1 MRRSRD
7 CRLDSREAR
16 SKLPRSDQPYY
27 RNIIP
32 GLYLGYRRG
41 KRGGVWSGRKWTGEK
56 YEKWPIGLADD
67 VVEADDVDVFSFL
80 QADNRLRL
88 GPCGDSDKR
97 IITVNDVMGYYMT
110 QQRAEAKSA
119 KETQYSVDRHIT
131 NTIGKT
137 KLTKLSADVIRGWR
151 DNLVDVSMADKK
163 RSGDEKEQRRKRQA
177 TANRV
182 LTILKAALNFAE
194 AQGKY
199 KGPAPWKIVKPFKNV
214 DATEHPFLDVET
226 ATRLTNCCEPDFR
239 NLVRA
244 ALETGCRYG
253 ELTAM
258 KVADFNLDA
267 GTVTI
272 RESKSGKTRHS
283 HLTESGL
290 EFFEQATIGK
300 LWSQPIFQHE
310 SGEAWKRSQQGR
322 RMRDA
327 CKKAKIDPPVP
338 FKALRTTY
346 GSLLA
351 LRGVPLQVIAA
362 ALGHADTRITEKHY
376 AHLLPNYVAQT
387 IRDNLPTFGK
397 ACGNVRRMQYK

>member
-7 CRLDSREAR
+7 YRLDSREAR
-16 SKLPRSDQPYY
+16 SKLPRRDQPYY

-32 GLYLGYRRG
+32 GLYLGYRKG
-41 KRGGVWSGRKWTGEK
+41 KRGGIWSGRKWTGEK

-67 VVEADDVDVFSFL
+67 VVAADDVDVFSFI
-80 QADNRLRL
+80 QADNRIRL
-88 GPCGDSDKR
+88 GPSGDSDKR
-97 IITVNDVMGYYMT
+97 IVTVNDVMSYYMT
-110 QQRAEAKSA
+110 QQRAEARSA

-131 NTIGKT
+131 DSIGKT
-137 KLTKLSADVIRGWR
+137 KLAKLSADAIRHWR
-151 DNLVDVSMADKK
+151 DNLVDVSMATKE
-163 RSGDEKEQRRKRQA
+163 RSGDATEQRRKRQA
-177 TANRV
+177 TANRI

-194 AQGKY
+194 GQGKY
-199 KGPAPWKIVKPFKNV
+199 NGPAPWKLVKPFKNV
-214 DATEHPFLDVET
+214 DATEHPFLDRDT
-226 ATRLTNCCEPDFR
+226 AIRLTNCCAPDFR
-239 NLVRA
+239 ELVRA

-258 KVADFNLDA
+258 KVSDLNLDA

-272 RESKSGKTRHS
+272 RESKSGKMRHA
-283 HLTESGL
+283 HLTDSGL
-290 EFFEQATIGK
+290 EFFEQVTIGK
-300 LWSQPIFQHE
+300 LWSQPLFQHE
-310 SGEAWKRSQQGR
+310 SGEAWKKSQQGR
-322 RMRDA
+322 RMRNA

-351 LRGVPLQVIAA
+351 LEGVPLQVIAA

-387 IRDNLPTFGK
+387 IRDKLPIFDRVEKK
-397 ACGNVRRMQYK
+397 AVRLRQK